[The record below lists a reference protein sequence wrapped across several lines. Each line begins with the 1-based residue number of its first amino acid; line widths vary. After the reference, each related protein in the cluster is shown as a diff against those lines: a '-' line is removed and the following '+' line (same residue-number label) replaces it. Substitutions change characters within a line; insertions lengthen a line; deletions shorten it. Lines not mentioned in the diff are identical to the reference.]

1 MLTIFPMNWEAPHL
15 RYLTTGGGA
24 STSPAT
30 MTTSQSSSARPV
42 SPVPSRILASPSATS
57 TVARHSSNV
66 NQRPKLSLQTTSLP
80 ITFGKST
87 TGLSRSL
94 TPSSTASPTILN
106 TFNNAYAAARPLS
119 ATDEAP
125 SPSRLPAKALRHAP
139 SYVATGHR
147 DHREG
152 TPYQLPLG
160 VRSILRNSPLPRSSL
175 WQTMS
180 ASGVPEGR
188 RVFFPAKKQVSYR
201 FPLEEEIKTVRFVAR
216 HSDLSSGPE
225 HDSSQGSESDDPSDS
240 STPGSDFSSS
250 EDETSAITVTSAPP
264 HPSKKRRKT
273 ISSERQIRAAALRD
287 GLQEP
292 DTPRQGRRKRCKW
305 RWTLEPVVGPAA
317 VADPAIA
324 VAKTTDSSSQGI
336 HSTCAPD
343 APNLTNASERSGCH

>member
-1 MLTIFPMNWEAPHL
+1 MNWEAPHL
-15 RYLTTGGGA
+15 RHPTTGGGA

-30 MTTSQSSSARPV
+30 MTTSQSSSTRPV
-42 SPVPSRILASPSATS
+42 SPVPSRILSPSA
-57 TVARHSSNV
+57 HSSNIAK
-66 NQRPKLSLQTTSLP
+66 RPKLSLQTSSLP

-106 TFNNAYAAARPLS
+106 TFNNAYGAARPLP
-119 ATDEAP
+119 ATDEGS

-147 DHREG
+147 DYRDS
-152 TPYQLPLG
+152 TPYQQPLG

-180 ASGVPEGR
+180 ASSVPEGR
-188 RVFFPAKKQVSYR
+188 RVFFPAKKQVTYR
-201 FPLEEEIKTVRFVAR
+201 LPLEEEIQTVHFVAK
-216 HSDLSSGPE
+216 HSDLSSGSE
-225 HDSSQGSESDDPSDS
+225 HDSSQGSESDDLSDS

-250 EDETSAITVTSAPP
+250 EDESSAVALVSAPP
-264 HPSKKRRKT
+264 HPSKKKRKT
-273 ISSERQIRAAALRD
+273 VSSERQIRAAALRD

-305 RWTLEPVVGPAA
+305 RWTLEPVAGPAA
-317 VADPAIA
+317 VPDTAVA
-324 VAKTTDSSSQGI
+324 VAKTTDSSSSQGI
-336 HSTCAPD
+336 HSTCASD
-343 APNLTNASERSGCH
+343 TPNLTNASERPGYP